1 MNDVWVSITKWTF
14 FEKKNITRNRYKQDK
29 KFWNESCPKTNV
41 CEYWLL
47 PRKKM
52 QKLKSKY
59 RNINVFKIRNKV
71 VS

>member
-14 FEKKNITRNRYKQDK
+14 FGKKILQEIGTSKIKSSGMKVVQK
-29 KFWNESCPKTNV
+29 KCLRILVIAE
-41 CEYWLL
+41 
-47 PRKKM
+47 KKM

-71 VS
+71 IS